1 MHIPNNQVS
10 KYMRQK
16 LVQVQEETNMYVI
29 RVEDLN
35 TLLSKI
41 DSFGNQKHSKFNTI
55 NQLNMITSTDYLIQ
69 Q

>member
-1 MHIPNNQVS
+1 MHIPTNQVS

-35 TLLSKI
+35 TP
-41 DSFGNQKHSKFNTI
+41 SFKNRQLWQPEPSKFNTI
-55 NQLNMITSTDYLIQ
+55 NQLNMITSIDYLIQ